1 MSIIYN
7 TRYGATINGKHT
19 FADYGLL
26 PTSPP
31 VIEPPEPKLYTV
43 EIPGMNGV
51 LDLSEALT
59 GDVRFGMRTGIF
71 TYQIYGTRSTWRQ
84 VYRTLLEDIHGQ
96 SCTVVLDEEPDVTY
110 TGRVQ
115 ITAFEPD
122 GKAGKCI
129 ISLEGSFYPWPTKM
143 DNTGNNWLWDPFNF
157 ETDTA
162 PPISSISKYVAPG
175 DSTTITLNNS
185 TSFAPVLTV
194 AYTVPA
200 DKHGFLYITMDDSE
214 TVYSIYTALNDTW
227 NEDHHIVLAAGSHTM
242 TIRADNSSNMAGV
255 AFYIDLEAVT

>member
-129 ISLEGSFYPWPTKM
+129 ISLEGSFYPWPTETEY
-143 DNTGNNWLWDPFNF
+143 NGEWDTFNF
-157 ETDTA
+157 ETGTA
-162 PPISSISKYVAPG
+162 SAVTITSNQISNGVIYAGADGQKSLYFMSGSFTVFKSENVSAPG
-175 DSTTITLNNS
+175 IGVKIDGETDYHMITERGAEYVFYPFDTTDRTVTLTEKNFGASN
-185 TSFAPVLTV
+185 ANLVI
-194 AYTVPA
+194 YRR
-200 DKHGFLYITMDDSE
+200 I
-214 TVYSIYTALNDTW
+214 YSDAS
-227 NEDHHIVLAAGSHTM
+227 A
-242 TIRADNSSNMAGV
+242 
-255 AFYIDLEAVT
+255 